1 MTHCHLCHPSVTHR
15 SIHSAQNLVTASTT
29 DAYWYRYDSPNLLAA
44 TDGFAHK
51 AGTMRTRQSICIRKA
66 RYASELDAL
75 VAAAKADFPLRPY
88 RCERCRQF
96 HLTSRTKGKRIPRI
110 LRISDAQPP
119 A

>member
-1 MTHCHLCHPSVTHR
+1 
-15 SIHSAQNLVTASTT
+15 
-29 DAYWYRYDSPNLLAA
+29 
-44 TDGFAHK
+44 
-51 AGTMRTRQSICIRKA
+51 MRTRQSICIKKA
-66 RYASELDAL
+66 RYATEPDA
-75 VAAAKADFPLRPY
+75 VAVAVQANVPLRPY